1 MSVPATVI
9 AIVGGYLLILLAIGV
24 WAGRESRD
32 VKGYYVAGKKLPSW
46 VIAFSSNA
54 TGESAWLLLGLTGM
68 GYLVGIHAFWIV
80 LGEVLGVTL
89 AWVFVAR
96 PFKTYTDRY
105 DSVTVPDFLE
115 DRFRDRAHMLRLL
128 SAFIILTMTAAYTAA
143 QLTASG
149 KVFSAFLGTGYAT
162 GVLIGAAI
170 ILFYTTVG
178 GFKAVAYSDLLQGV
192 LMFGCLLLLPIVG
205 IAAAGGWTA
214 MLDSVRGQDASLLE
228 PLGGL
233 GFTPA
238 GIASVAGFLAIGI
251 AFLGSPQ
258 LLTRFISARD
268 TRQITNG
275 SLIAVICIIVFDVGA
290 VLAGISGRALF
301 PGLAD
306 PETIYPLMAGELF
319 PAIFTGLFL
328 VVVLAAMMSTTD
340 SLLILASS
348 AVVRDVL
355 QKVLRPDLSQLQ
367 LSRFGKATT
376 VVLGA
381 GAIFTAL
388 SEVRVIFW
396 FVLFAWSG
404 LACAFT
410 PVVLCALFWKRAT
423 RAGAIAGMIAGF
435 GVTVAWVLVFKSGFY
450 ELYEMIPGFLAGL
463 AVTIGVSLMTRPP
476 DGAAEENDEV
486 RRAVGPVFRTGAG
499 MNRGGDMASKQSA
512 VVMRT
517 LIALAVLGAALL
529 GDAVA
534 VDAQSGTRAA
544 SQPRARDLGIPFD
557 GTPGPLNAITDVAG
571 VAVGHTTLIAGSGAL
586 VVGQGPVRTGVTAI
600 LPRGHAPAEPV
611 FAAYHSL
618 NGNGE
623 LTGAA
628 WIEESGTLEGPI
640 FITNTHSVGVVR
652 DAAIRWF
659 VEHRPGFQWALPVV
673 AETYDGVLNDING
686 FHVKPEHV
694 FQALA
699 SAAGGAVLEGAVGGG
714 TGMSCNGFKGG
725 IGTASRRLTEQQGGH
740 TVGVLVQ
747 CNYGTQA
754 GLYVAGV
761 PVGREL
767 AQQGTIGRCRA
778 GVEPTRASLRA
789 LPACAAP
796 GGEPDGQ
803 EHGSII
809 IIVATDAPLLPHQLA
824 RLVKRATL
832 GLGRVGSIASNFSG
846 DLFVAFSTAGS
857 GLDAASGDVA
867 VRMLPNDRIDPLF
880 RATVEATEE
889 AVVNAMIA
897 AQTMTGADDI
907 RMTGLPHAAVREIL
921 RRHGRLRDE

>member
-1 MSVPATVI
+1 MSASAVI
-9 AIVGGYLLILLAIGV
+9 IGILVAYLLILLAIGV
-24 WAGRESRD
+24 WGGRESGD
-32 VKGYYVAGKKLPSW
+32 VKGYYVAGKNLPSW
-46 VIAFSSNA
+46 VIAFSSNS

-68 GYLVGIHAFWIV
+68 GYMVGIHAFWV
-80 LGEVLGVTL
+80 VFGEVLGVTL

-96 PFKTYTDRY
+96 PFKAYTDRF

-115 DRFRDRAHMLRLL
+115 DRFRDGTHVLRLV
-128 SAFIILTMTAAYTAA
+128 SAFIILSMTAAYTAA

-149 KVFSAFLGTGYAT
+149 KAFNAFLGTSYGA

-178 GFKAVAYSDLLQGV
+178 GFKAVAYSDLLQGL
-192 LMFGCLLLLPIVG
+192 LMFACLLLLPIVG
-205 IAAAGGWTA
+205 IAAAGGWTE
-214 MLDSVRGQDASLLE
+214 MLTTVRAEDPTLLE

-233 GFTPA
+233 GFTPV
-238 GIASVAGFLAIGI
+238 GIASVAGFIAIGV

-290 VLAGISGRALF
+290 VLAGLAGRAVF

-306 PETIYPLMAGELF
+306 PETIYPIMGAQLF
-319 PAIFTGLFL
+319 PAALTGIFL

-348 AVVRDVL
+348 AVVRDVI

-376 VVLGA
+376 VVLGM
-381 GAIFTAL
+381 GAIFMAL
-388 SEVRVIFW
+388 AEVRMIFW

-410 PVVLCALFWKRAT
+410 PVVLCALFWKRTT

-435 GVTVAWVLVFKSGFY
+435 VVTVGWVLLFKTEFY

-463 AVTIGVSLMTRPP
+463 AFTVGVSLMTAPP
-476 DGAAEENDEV
+476 VGAAEENDEV
-486 RRAVGPVFRTGAG
+486 RREVGPPFRPVAAVPKHGGAMG
-499 MNRGGDMASKQSA
+499 SGREVVLRA
-512 VVMRT
+512 V
-517 LIALAVLGAALL
+517 LALAVAGVPLLAGAGEAT
-529 GDAVA
+529 
-534 VDAQSGTRAA
+534 AQ
-544 SQPRARDLGIPFD
+544 RARDLGIPFD

-571 VAVGHTTLIAGSGAL
+571 VSVGHTTLISGSGPL
-586 VVGQGPVRTGVTAI
+586 VVGQGPVRTGVTAL
-600 LPRGHAPAEPV
+600 LPRGHASAAPV

-623 LTGAA
+623 MTGAA
-628 WIEESGTLEGPI
+628 WIEESGTLEGPL

-659 VEHRPGFQWALPVV
+659 VEHRPGFMWALPVV
-673 AETYDGVLNDING
+673 AETWDGVMNDING
-686 FHVKPEHV
+686 FHVRPEHV
-694 FQALA
+694 FEALA
-699 SAAGGAVLEGAVGGG
+699 AAAGGPVTEGAVGGG

-725 IGTASRRLTEQQGGH
+725 IGTASRRLPGAQGGH

-754 GLYVAGV
+754 GLLLAGV

-767 AQQGTIGRCRA
+767 AERGIVGRCRA
-778 GVEPTRASLRA
+778 GGEPTRAFLRSL
-789 LPACAAP
+789 PPCDAP
-796 GGEPDGQ
+796 GGTPDSD

-809 IIVATDAPLLPHQLA
+809 IVVATDAPLLPHQLE
-824 RLVKRATL
+824 RLIMRATL
-832 GLGRVGSIASNFSG
+832 GLGRAGSIASNFSG
-846 DLFVAFSTAGS
+846 DLFVAFSTANT
-857 GLDAASGDVA
+857 GLDAAGPEVS
-867 VRMLPNDRIDPLF
+867 VRMLPNDRIDALF

-889 AVVNAMIA
+889 AIANAMVA
-897 AQTMTGADDI
+897 AETMTGADDI
-907 RMTGLPHAAVREIL
+907 RMNALPHDAVREIL
-921 RRHGRLRDE
+921 RRHGRLRGD